1 MDFNDKLFDF
11 LVATDKLDNFLGKD
25 NKNEEKEK
33 DSESKTI
40 YPQEEDTSN
49 IKQDRDK
56 WEKNKDFNCK
66 D

>member
-11 LVATDKLDNFLGKD
+11 LVATNKLDNFLGKD

-33 DSESKTI
+33 DSESKTN